1 MPRAIRWTCSSL
13 SITHGPAISTS
24 GLPWP
29 MELNS
34 TGTRVLRLRPQFGVH
49 PQIGCQ
55 AFLTEFLGRADEGFE
70 QRVRLHGLGFELGV
84 ELAAQIPRVP
94 RNLTDL
100 HVGIVRSFASDPQ
113 AGGFQKV
120 LVFAVELVAVAVPLI
135 NLARAI
141 SVMGKTVLG
150 QAAGPTPQPHG
161 AAQLVHSLQLR
172 SEERRVGKE

>member
-34 TGTRVLRLRPQFGVH
+34 TGTRVLVLRPQLGVH
-49 PQIGCQ
+49 LQIGRHPL
-55 AFLTEFLGRADEGFE
+55 LTEFLGRADEGFE
-70 QRVRLHGLGFELGV
+70 QRMRLHGLGFEFGV

-100 HVGIVRSFASDPQ
+100 H
-113 AGGFQKV
+113 
-120 LVFAVELVAVAVPLI
+120 
-135 NLARAI
+135 
-141 SVMGKTVLG
+141 
-150 QAAGPTPQPHG
+150 
-161 AAQLVHSLQLR
+161 R
-172 SEERRVGKE
+172 SEEHTSELQS